1 MIKDISTIQP
11 GEADTERLLD
21 PPELPQSEGIEATMA
36 PEARAQLLT
45 ERIRENGSTAA
56 RAVWA
61 IGRDLRTMKAEK
73 LFQELGYDTFED
85 YAEQEFQ
92 LKRRQAYT
100 YISVYEKIGQNE
112 PVQSTAQLGITK
124 LSLLTTVDA
133 EDRAEILAE
142 HDVAGMTTKEL
153 EKLLED
159 YKIQGEQLSLLEDKV
174 EELESVTV
182 KELKKRIAE
191 IQNSNAILQGNITN
205 EQEKSAKLQ
214 AQLESKHREWLQACD
229 EKTSYAQRLFHAKDT
244 IQSLEQQVKELE
256 ASKGKPE
263 IVEKVVEKEVVK
275 EVSDTHEL
283 NLARQ
288 LQKEAETKA
297 EKAEERAEG
306 AEKKLDKKH
315 KDLLAAEKR
324 AKEAQTEIQEL
335 KDKLAAEAEKH
346 REELDKVKAEAQKPA
361 DSGDKQSFKHA
372 YAASYKELTG
382 LLEIISSTDDKQER
396 QIFQAKAEKLLALVG
411 EKLRELEGAGDE

>member
-1 MIKDISTIQP
+1 MSVIDISQEQLTP
-11 GEADTERLLD
+11 VTNPADTESGM
-21 PPELPQSEGIEATMA
+21 PPM
-36 PEARAQLLT
+36 ARAMLLT
-45 ERIRENGSTAA
+45 ERIKENGSTAA

-61 IGRDLRTMKAEK
+61 IGRDLRTMKAEE
-73 LFQELGYDTFED
+73 LFTELGYETFEE

-100 YISVYEKIGQNE
+100 YISVYEKLGPNE
-112 PVQSTAQLGITK
+112 LVQSTAQLGITK

-133 EDRAEILAE
+133 EDRAEILEE

-159 YKIQGEQLSLLEDKV
+159 YKIQGEQLSLLEEKV
-174 EELESVTV
+174 EEMESVRMDTTALIDKAEV
-182 KELKKRIAE
+182 LEGERDELA
-191 IQNSNAILQGNITN
+191 A
-205 EQEKSAKLQ
+205 
-214 AQLESKHREWLQACD
+214 
-229 EKTSYAQRLFHAKDT
+229 
-244 IQSLEQQVKELE
+244 QVKELRQTVKDLENVQATARKLE
-256 ASKGKPE
+256 AERDEWLDEIREAQETIKDLEAKKGKPE
-263 IVEKVVEKEVVK
+263 IVEKIVEKEVVK
-275 EVSDTHEL
+275 EVSDTQEL

-324 AKEAQTEIQEL
+324 AKEAQTELQEL

-346 REELDKVKAEAQKPA
+346 REELEKVKAEAQKPA
-361 DSGDKQSFKHA
+361 DSGDKQNFKAA
-372 YAASYKELTG
+372 YAASYKEFTG
-382 LLEIISSTDDKQER
+382 LLELISSTEDKQER
-396 QIFQAKAEKLLALVG
+396 QIFTAKTQQLLALVG
-411 EKLRELEGAGDE
+411 EKLNALEGAADE

>member
-11 GEADTERLLD
+11 GEAENDTDRLLD
-21 PPELPQSEGIEATMA
+21 PPSMPWPEGSIEATMA

-159 YKIQGEQLSLLEDKV
+159 YKIQGEQLSLMEEKV
-174 EELESVTV
+174 EELESAQATAR
-182 KELKKRIAE
+182 KLEAE
-191 IQNSNAILQGNITN
+191 
-205 EQEKSAKLQ
+205 
-214 AQLESKHREWLQACD
+214 RDEWLD
-229 EKTSYAQRLFHAKDT
+229 EIREAQKT
-244 IQSLEQQVKELE
+244 IKELE

-263 IVEKVVEKEVVK
+263 IVEKIVEKEVVK
-275 EVSDTHEL
+275 EVSDTQEL

-346 REELDKVKAEAQKPA
+346 REELEKLKAVAQKPA

-372 YAASYKELTG
+372 YAASYKGLTG

-396 QIFQAKAEKLLALVG
+396 QIFQAKAEQLLALVG
-411 EKLRELEGAGDE
+411 EKLHSMEEE

>member
-11 GEADTERLLD
+11 GKDDTERLLD
-21 PPELPQSEGIEATMA
+21 PPELPWPEGSIEATMA

-159 YKIQGEQLSLLEDKV
+159 YKIQGEQLSLMEEKV
-174 EELESVTV
+174 EELESVRMDTNALIDRAE
-182 KELKKRIAE
+182 KLEAERDEWIAE
-191 IQNSNAILQGNITN
+191 
-205 EQEKSAKLQ
+205 AK
-214 AQLESKHREWLQACD
+214 A
-229 EKTSYAQRLFHAKDT
+229 AK
-244 IQSLEQQVKELE
+244 EAVKELE
-256 ASKGKPE
+256 AAKGKPE
-263 IVEKVVEKEVVK
+263 IVEKIVEK
-275 EVSDTHEL
+275 EVSDTQEL

-324 AKEAQTEIQEL
+324 AKEAQTELQEL

-346 REELDKVKAEAQKPA
+346 REELEKVKAEAQKPA

-396 QIFQAKAEKLLALVG
+396 QIFQAKAEQLLALVG
-411 EKLRELEGAGDE
+411 EKLRELEGAADE

>member
-1 MIKDISTIQP
+1 MIKDIAKIQP

-21 PPELPQSEGIEATMA
+21 PPELPQPEGIEATMA

-45 ERIRENGSTAA
+45 ERIKENGSTAA

-61 IGRDLRTMKAEK
+61 IGRDLRTMKAEE
-73 LFQELGYDTFED
+73 LYTELGYETFEE

-100 YISVYEKIGQNE
+100 YISVYEKLGPGE
-112 PVQSTAQLGITK
+112 LVQSTAQLGITK

-159 YKIQGEQLSLLEDKV
+159 YKIQGEQLSLMEEKV
-174 EELESVTV
+174 EELESAQAAAR
-182 KELKKRIAE
+182 KLEAE
-191 IQNSNAILQGNITN
+191 
-205 EQEKSAKLQ
+205 
-214 AQLESKHREWLQACD
+214 RDEWLD
-229 EKTSYAQRLFHAKDT
+229 EIREAQKT
-244 IQSLEQQVKELE
+244 IKELE
-256 ASKGKPE
+256 AKKGEPE
-263 IVEKVVEKEVVK
+263 VVEKIVEKEVVK
-275 EVSDTHEL
+275 EVSDTQEL

-297 EKAEERAEG
+297 EKAE
-306 AEKKLDKKH
+306 KNLDKKH

-346 REELDKVKAEAQKPA
+346 REELEKVKAEAQKPA

-372 YAASYKELTG
+372 YAVSYKELTG
-382 LLEIISSTDDKQER
+382 LLEIISSTDDNQER
-396 QIFQAKAEKLLALVG
+396 QIFTAKTEQLLALVG
-411 EKLRELEGAGDE
+411 EKLRSLEEE

>member
-11 GEADTERLLD
+11 GKDDTERLLD
-21 PPELPQSEGIEATMA
+21 PPELPWPDGSIEATMA

-73 LFQELGYDTFED
+73 LFQELGYGTFED

-159 YKIQGEQLSLLEDKV
+159 YKIQGEQLSLMEEKV
-174 EELESVTV
+174 EELESVRMDTNALIDRAE
-182 KELKKRIAE
+182 KLEAERDEWIAE
-191 IQNSNAILQGNITN
+191 
-205 EQEKSAKLQ
+205 AK
-214 AQLESKHREWLQACD
+214 A
-229 EKTSYAQRLFHAKDT
+229 AK
-244 IQSLEQQVKELE
+244 EAVKELE

-263 IVEKVVEKEVVK
+263 IVEKIVEKEVVK
-275 EVSDTHEL
+275 EVSDTQEL

-324 AKEAQTEIQEL
+324 VKEAQTELQEL
-335 KDKLAAEAEKH
+335 KGQLAAEAEKH
-346 REELDKVKAEAQKPA
+346 REELEKVRAEAQKPA

-396 QIFQAKAEKLLALVG
+396 QIFQAKAEQLLALVG
-411 EKLRELEGAGDE
+411 EKLHSMEEAENDGNRNI

>member
-11 GEADTERLLD
+11 GEAENDTDRLLD
-21 PPELPQSEGIEATMA
+21 PPELPWPEGGIESTMA

-73 LFQELGYDTFED
+73 LYQELGYDTFED

-159 YKIQGEQLSLLEDKV
+159 YKIQGEQLSLMEEKV
-174 EELESVTV
+174 EELESAQETAR
-182 KELKKRIAE
+182 KLEAE
-191 IQNSNAILQGNITN
+191 
-205 EQEKSAKLQ
+205 
-214 AQLESKHREWLQACD
+214 RDEWLD
-229 EKTSYAQRLFHAKDT
+229 EIREAQKT
-244 IQSLEQQVKELE
+244 IKELE

-263 IVEKVVEKEVVK
+263 IVEKIVEKEVVK
-275 EVSDTHEL
+275 EVSDTQEL

-335 KDKLAAEAEKH
+335 KDQLAAEAEKH
-346 REELDKVKAEAQKPA
+346 REELEKVKAEAQKPA

-396 QIFQAKAEKLLALVG
+396 QIFQAKAEQLLALVG
-411 EKLRELEGAGDE
+411 EKLHSMEEAENDGNRNI

>member
-11 GEADTERLLD
+11 GEAENDTDRLLD
-21 PPELPQSEGIEATMA
+21 PPELPWPEGSIEATMA

-73 LFQELGYDTFED
+73 LFKELGYDTFED

-112 PVQSTAQLGITK
+112 PAQSTAQLGITK

-159 YKIQGEQLSLLEDKV
+159 YKIQGEQLSLLEGKV
-174 EELESVTV
+174 EELESVRMDTNALIDRAE
-182 KELKKRIAE
+182 KLEAERDEWIAE
-191 IQNSNAILQGNITN
+191 
-205 EQEKSAKLQ
+205 AK
-214 AQLESKHREWLQACD
+214 A
-229 EKTSYAQRLFHAKDT
+229 AKET
-244 IQSLEQQVKELE
+244 VKELE
-256 ASKGKPE
+256 AAKGKPE
-263 IVEKVVEKEVVK
+263 IVEKIVEKEVVK
-275 EVSDTHEL
+275 EVSDTQEL

-324 AKEAQTEIQEL
+324 VKEAQTELQEL
-335 KDKLAAEAEKH
+335 KGQLAAEAEKH
-346 REELDKVKAEAQKPA
+346 REELEKVKAEAQKPA

-396 QIFQAKAEKLLALVG
+396 QIFQAKAEQLLALVG
-411 EKLRELEGAGDE
+411 EKLRELEGAADE

>member
-1 MIKDISTIQP
+1 MIKDISTIKP

-159 YKIQGEQLSLLEDKV
+159 YKIQGEQLSLMEEKV
-174 EELESVTV
+174 EELENV
-182 KELKKRIAE
+182 KATARKLEAE
-191 IQNSNAILQGNITN
+191 
-205 EQEKSAKLQ
+205 
-214 AQLESKHREWLQACD
+214 RDEWLD
-229 EKTSYAQRLFHAKDT
+229 EIREAQET
-244 IQSLEQQVKELE
+244 IKELE
-256 ASKGKPE
+256 ATKGKPE
-263 IVEKVVEKEVVK
+263 IVEKIVEKEVVK
-275 EVSDTHEL
+275 EVSDTQEL

-335 KDKLAAEAEKH
+335 KDKLAAETEKH
-346 REELDKVKAEAQKPA
+346 REELEKVKAEVQKPA

-396 QIFQAKAEKLLALVG
+396 QIFQAKAEQLLALVG
-411 EKLRELEGAGDE
+411 EKLRELEGAVDE

>member
-11 GEADTERLLD
+11 GGADTERLLD
-21 PPELPQSEGIEATMA
+21 PPELPWPEDSIEATMA

-73 LFQELGYDTFED
+73 LFRELGYDTFED

-159 YKIQGEQLSLLEDKV
+159 YKIQGEQLSLMEEKV
-174 EELESVTV
+174 EELESVRMDTNALIDRAE
-182 KELKKRIAE
+182 KLEAERDEWIAE
-191 IQNSNAILQGNITN
+191 
-205 EQEKSAKLQ
+205 AK
-214 AQLESKHREWLQACD
+214 A
-229 EKTSYAQRLFHAKDT
+229 AK
-244 IQSLEQQVKELE
+244 EAVKELE
-256 ASKGKPE
+256 AAKGKPE
-263 IVEKVVEKEVVK
+263 IVEKIVEKEVVK
-275 EVSDTHEL
+275 EVSDTQEL

-324 AKEAQTEIQEL
+324 AKEAQAEIQEL
-335 KDKLAAEAEKH
+335 KDKLAAETEKH
-346 REELDKVKAEAQKPA
+346 REELEKVKAEAQKPA

-372 YAASYKELTG
+372 YAASYKEFTG

-396 QIFQAKAEKLLALVG
+396 QIFQAKAEQLLALVG
-411 EKLRELEGAGDE
+411 EKLHSMEEAENDGNRNI

>member
-11 GEADTERLLD
+11 GEAENDTERLLD
-21 PPELPQSEGIEATMA
+21 PPELPWPERDVESTMA

-45 ERIRENGSTAA
+45 ERIKEYGSTAA

-61 IGRDLRTMKAEK
+61 IGRDLRTMKAEE
-73 LFQELGYDTFED
+73 LYTELGYETFEE
-85 YAEQEFQ
+85 YAEREFQ

-100 YISVYEKIGQNE
+100 YISVYEKLGPNE
-112 PVQSTAQLGITK
+112 LVQSTAQLGITK

-159 YKIQGEQLSLLEDKV
+159 YKVQGEQLSLLEEKV
-174 EELESVTV
+174 EEMESVRMDTNALIDRTE
-182 KELKKRIAE
+182 KLEAERDEWIAE
-191 IQNSNAILQGNITN
+191 
-205 EQEKSAKLQ
+205 AK
-214 AQLESKHREWLQACD
+214 A
-229 EKTSYAQRLFHAKDT
+229 AK
-244 IQSLEQQVKELE
+244 EAVKELE
-256 ASKGKPE
+256 AAKGKPE
-263 IVEKVVEKEVVK
+263 IVEKIVEKEVIK
-275 EVSDTHEL
+275 EVSDTQEL

-297 EKAEERAEG
+297 EKAE
-306 AEKKLDKKH
+306 KNLDKKH

-324 AKEAQTEIQEL
+324 AKEAQTELQEL
-335 KDKLAAEAEKH
+335 KHKLAAEAEKH
-346 REELDKVKAEAQKPA
+346 REELEKVKAEAQKPA

-382 LLEIISSTDDKQER
+382 LLEIIDSTDDKQER
-396 QIFQAKAEKLLALVG
+396 QIFAAKTEQLLALVG
-411 EKLRELEGAGDE
+411 EKLKALEGDADE

>member
-159 YKIQGEQLSLLEDKV
+159 YKIQGEQLSLLEEKV
-174 EELESVTV
+174 EELESVRMDTNALIDRAE
-182 KELKKRIAE
+182 KLEAERDEWIAE
-191 IQNSNAILQGNITN
+191 
-205 EQEKSAKLQ
+205 AK
-214 AQLESKHREWLQACD
+214 A
-229 EKTSYAQRLFHAKDT
+229 AKET
-244 IQSLEQQVKELE
+244 VKELE

-263 IVEKVVEKEVVK
+263 IVEKIVEKEVVK
-275 EVSDTHEL
+275 EVSDTQEL

-346 REELDKVKAEAQKPA
+346 REELEKVKAEAQKPA

-396 QIFQAKAEKLLALVG
+396 QIFQAKAEQLLALVG
-411 EKLRELEGAGDE
+411 EKLRELEGAADE

>member
-11 GEADTERLLD
+11 GEAEYDTERLLD

-73 LFQELGYDTFED
+73 LYQELGYDTFED

-159 YKIQGEQLSLLEDKV
+159 YKIQGEQLSLMEEKV
-174 EELESVTV
+174 EELESAQETAR
-182 KELKKRIAE
+182 KLEAE
-191 IQNSNAILQGNITN
+191 
-205 EQEKSAKLQ
+205 
-214 AQLESKHREWLQACD
+214 RDEWLD
-229 EKTSYAQRLFHAKDT
+229 EIREAQKT
-244 IQSLEQQVKELE
+244 IKELE

-263 IVEKVVEKEVVK
+263 IVEKIVEKEVVK
-275 EVSDTHEL
+275 EVSDTQEL

-288 LQKEAETKA
+288 LQKEAEAKA

-324 AKEAQTEIQEL
+324 AKEAQTEVQEL

-346 REELDKVKAEAQKPA
+346 REELEKVRAEAQKPA

-396 QIFQAKAEKLLALVG
+396 QIFQAKAEQLLALVG
-411 EKLRELEGAGDE
+411 EKLRELEGAADE

>member
-1 MIKDISTIQP
+1 MIKDIATIQP
-11 GEADTERLLD
+11 GEADAERLLD
-21 PPELPQSEGIEATMA
+21 PPELPQPEGIEATMA

-61 IGRDLRTMKAEK
+61 IGRDLRTMKAEE
-73 LFQELGYDTFED
+73 LYTELGYETFEE
-85 YAEQEFQ
+85 YAEHEFQ

-100 YISVYEKIGQNE
+100 YISVYEKLGPNE
-112 PVQSTAQLGITK
+112 LVQSTAQLGITK

-159 YKIQGEQLSLLEDKV
+159 YKIQGEQLSLLEEKV
-174 EELESVTV
+174 EEMESVRMDTTALIDKAEELEGERDELAAQVKELRQTV
-182 KELKKRIAE
+182 KELENVQTTARKLEAE
-191 IQNSNAILQGNITN
+191 
-205 EQEKSAKLQ
+205 
-214 AQLESKHREWLQACD
+214 RDEWLD
-229 EKTSYAQRLFHAKDT
+229 EIREAQKT
-244 IQSLEQQVKELE
+244 IKELE

-263 IVEKVVEKEVVK
+263 VVEKIVEKEVVK
-275 EVSDTHEL
+275 EVSDTQEL

-288 LQKEAETKA
+288 LQKEAESKA
-297 EKAEERAEG
+297 EKAE
-306 AEKKLDKKH
+306 KNLDKKH

-335 KDKLAAEAEKH
+335 KDKLAAEADKH
-346 REELDKVKAEAQKPA
+346 REELEKVKAEAQKPA

-382 LLEIISSTDDKQER
+382 LLEIIDSTDDTQER
-396 QIFQAKAEKLLALVG
+396 QIFQAKTEQLLALVG
-411 EKLRELEGAGDE
+411 EKLRALEGAADE

>member
-11 GEADTERLLD
+11 GEAENDTERLLD
-21 PPELPQSEGIEATMA
+21 PPELPWPERDVESTMA

-45 ERIRENGSTAA
+45 ERIKEYGSTAA

-61 IGRDLRTMKAEK
+61 IGRDLRTMKAEE
-73 LFQELGYDTFED
+73 LYTELGYETFEE
-85 YAEQEFQ
+85 YAEREFQ

-100 YISVYEKIGQNE
+100 YISVYEKLGPNE
-112 PVQSTAQLGITK
+112 IMQSTAQLGITK

-159 YKIQGEQLSLLEDKV
+159 YKVQGEQLSLLEEKV
-174 EELESVTV
+174 EEMESVRMDTTALID
-182 KELKKRIAE
+182 KAEELEGER
-191 IQNSNAILQGNITN
+191 
-205 EQEKSAKLQ
+205 
-214 AQLESKHREWLQACD
+214 D
-229 EKTSYAQRLFHAKDT
+229 ELAA
-244 IQSLEQQVKELE
+244 QVKELRQTVKDLE
-256 ASKGKPE
+256 AKKGKPE
-263 IVEKVVEKEVVK
+263 VVEKIVEKEVVK
-275 EVSDTHEL
+275 EVSDTQEL

-297 EKAEERAEG
+297 EKAE
-306 AEKKLDKKH
+306 KNLDKKH

-324 AKEAQTEIQEL
+324 AKEAQTELQEL

-346 REELDKVKAEAQKPA
+346 REELEKVKAEAQKPS

-382 LLEIISSTDDKQER
+382 LLEIIDSTDDKQER
-396 QIFQAKAEKLLALVG
+396 QIFQAKAEQLLALVG
-411 EKLRELEGAGDE
+411 EKLRELEGAADE

>member
-11 GEADTERLLD
+11 GEAENDTDRLLD
-21 PPELPQSEGIEATMA
+21 PPSMPWPEGSIEATMA

-124 LSLLTTVDA
+124 LSLLTTVAA

-159 YKIQGEQLSLLEDKV
+159 YKIQGEQLSLMEEKV
-174 EELESVTV
+174 EELESAQATAR
-182 KELKKRIAE
+182 KLEAE
-191 IQNSNAILQGNITN
+191 
-205 EQEKSAKLQ
+205 
-214 AQLESKHREWLQACD
+214 RDEWLD
-229 EKTSYAQRLFHAKDT
+229 EIREAQKT
-244 IQSLEQQVKELE
+244 IKELE

-263 IVEKVVEKEVVK
+263 IVEKIVEKEVVK
-275 EVSDTHEL
+275 EVSDTQEL

-335 KDKLAAEAEKH
+335 KDKLAAEVEKH
-346 REELDKVKAEAQKPA
+346 REELEKVKAEAQKPA

-396 QIFQAKAEKLLALVG
+396 QIFQAKAEQLLALVS
-411 EKLRELEGAGDE
+411 EKLHSLEEE

>member
-11 GEADTERLLD
+11 GGADTERLLD
-21 PPELPQSEGIEATMA
+21 PPELPWPEGSIEATMA

-124 LSLLTTVDA
+124 LSLLTTVGA

-159 YKIQGEQLSLLEDKV
+159 YKIQGEQLSLMEEKV
-174 EELESVTV
+174 EELESAQETAR
-182 KELKKRIAE
+182 KLEAE
-191 IQNSNAILQGNITN
+191 
-205 EQEKSAKLQ
+205 
-214 AQLESKHREWLQACD
+214 RDEWLD
-229 EKTSYAQRLFHAKDT
+229 EIREAQKT
-244 IQSLEQQVKELE
+244 IKELE
-256 ASKGKPE
+256 AAKGKPE
-263 IVEKVVEKEVVK
+263 IVEKIVEKEVVK

-396 QIFQAKAEKLLALVG
+396 QIFQAKAEQLLALVG
-411 EKLRELEGAGDE
+411 EKLREPEGAADE

>member
-174 EELESVTV
+174 EELESVRMDTNALIDRAE
-182 KELKKRIAE
+182 KLEAERDEWIAE
-191 IQNSNAILQGNITN
+191 
-205 EQEKSAKLQ
+205 AK
-214 AQLESKHREWLQACD
+214 A
-229 EKTSYAQRLFHAKDT
+229 AK
-244 IQSLEQQVKELE
+244 EAVKELE
-256 ASKGKPE
+256 AAKGKPE
-263 IVEKVVEKEVVK
+263 IVEKIVEKEVVK
-275 EVSDTHEL
+275 EVSDTQEL

-324 AKEAQTEIQEL
+324 AKEVQTELQEL
-335 KDKLAAEAEKH
+335 KDKLAAETEKH
-346 REELDKVKAEAQKPA
+346 REELEKVKAEAQKPA

-396 QIFQAKAEKLLALVG
+396 QIFQAKAEQLLALVG
-411 EKLRELEGAGDE
+411 EKLRELEGAADE

>member
-21 PPELPQSEGIEATMA
+21 PPELPWPEGSIEATMA

-159 YKIQGEQLSLLEDKV
+159 YKIQGEQLSLMEEKV
-174 EELESVTV
+174 EELESAQETAR
-182 KELKKRIAE
+182 KLEAE
-191 IQNSNAILQGNITN
+191 
-205 EQEKSAKLQ
+205 
-214 AQLESKHREWLQACD
+214 RDEWLD
-229 EKTSYAQRLFHAKDT
+229 EIREAQKT
-244 IQSLEQQVKELE
+244 IKELE

-263 IVEKVVEKEVVK
+263 IVEKIVEKEVVK
-275 EVSDTHEL
+275 EVSDTQEL

-324 AKEAQTEIQEL
+324 AKEAQTELQEL
-335 KDKLAAEAEKH
+335 KDKLAAETEKH
-346 REELDKVKAEAQKPA
+346 REELEKIKAEAQKPA

-396 QIFQAKAEKLLALVG
+396 QIFQAKAEQLLALVG
-411 EKLRELEGAGDE
+411 EKLRELEGAADE

>member
-1 MIKDISTIQP
+1 MIKDITKNQP
-11 GEADTERLLD
+11 GEAETKNLLD
-21 PPELPQSEGIEATMA
+21 PPELPWPEGSIEATMA

-45 ERIRENGSTAA
+45 ERIKENGSTAA

-61 IGRDLRTMKAEK
+61 IGRDLRTMKAEE
-73 LFQELGYDTFED
+73 LYTELGYETFEE

-100 YISVYEKIGQNE
+100 YISVYEKLGPNE
-112 PVQSTAQLGITK
+112 LVQSTAQLGITK

-159 YKIQGEQLSLLEDKV
+159 YKVQGEQLSLLEEKV
-174 EELESVTV
+174 EEMESVRMDTNALIDRAE
-182 KELKKRIAE
+182 KLEAERDEWIAE
-191 IQNSNAILQGNITN
+191 
-205 EQEKSAKLQ
+205 AK
-214 AQLESKHREWLQACD
+214 A
-229 EKTSYAQRLFHAKDT
+229 AK
-244 IQSLEQQVKELE
+244 EAVKELE
-256 ASKGKPE
+256 AAKGKPE
-263 IVEKVVEKEVVK
+263 IVEKIVEKEVIK
-275 EVSDTHEL
+275 EVSDTQEL

-297 EKAEERAEG
+297 EKAE
-306 AEKKLDKKH
+306 KNLDKKH

-324 AKEAQTEIQEL
+324 AKEAQTELQEL

-346 REELDKVKAEAQKPA
+346 REELEKVKAEAQKPI

-372 YAASYKELTG
+372 YATSYKELTG
-382 LLEIISSTDDKQER
+382 LLEIIDSTDDKQER
-396 QIFQAKAEKLLALVG
+396 QIFQAKAEQLLALVG
-411 EKLRELEGAGDE
+411 EKLRELEGAADE

>member
-1 MIKDISTIQP
+1 MIKDIAKIQP
-11 GEADTERLLD
+11 GEAENDTERLLD
-21 PPELPQSEGIEATMA
+21 PPELPWPERDVESTMA

-45 ERIRENGSTAA
+45 ERIKENGSTAA

-61 IGRDLRTMKAEK
+61 IGRDLRTMKAEE
-73 LFQELGYDTFED
+73 LYTELGYETFEE

-100 YISVYEKIGQNE
+100 YISVYEKLGPNE
-112 PVQSTAQLGITK
+112 LMQSTAQLGITK

-159 YKIQGEQLSLLEDKV
+159 YKVQGEQLSLLEEKV
-174 EELESVTV
+174 EEMESVRMDTTALIDKAEELEGERDELAAQV
-182 KELKKRIAE
+182 KELR
-191 IQNSNAILQGNITN
+191 QT
-205 EQEKSAKLQ
+205 
-214 AQLESKHREWLQACD
+214 
-229 EKTSYAQRLFHAKDT
+229 
-244 IQSLEQQVKELE
+244 VKELE
-256 ASKGKPE
+256 ASKGEPE
-263 IVEKVVEKEVVK
+263 VVEKIVEKEVVK
-275 EVSDTHEL
+275 EVSDTQEL

-324 AKEAQTEIQEL
+324 AKEAQAELQEL

-346 REELDKVKAEAQKPA
+346 REELEKVKAEAQKPA

-382 LLEIISSTDDKQER
+382 LLEIIDSTDNKQER
-396 QIFQAKAEKLLALVG
+396 QIFTAKTEQLLALVG
-411 EKLRELEGAGDE
+411 EKLKVLEGAADE

>member
-1 MIKDISTIQP
+1 MIKDIAKIQP
-11 GEADTERLLD
+11 GETENDTERLLD
-21 PPELPQSEGIEATMA
+21 PPELPWPECDVESTMA

-45 ERIRENGSTAA
+45 ERIKENGSTAA

-61 IGRDLRTMKAEK
+61 IGRDLRTMKAEE
-73 LFQELGYDTFED
+73 LYTELGYESFEE

-100 YISVYEKIGQNE
+100 YISVYEKLGPNE
-112 PVQSTAQLGITK
+112 LTQSTAQLGITK

-159 YKIQGEQLSLLEDKV
+159 YKIQGEQLSLMEEKV
-174 EELESVTV
+174 EELESAQATAR
-182 KELKKRIAE
+182 KLEAE
-191 IQNSNAILQGNITN
+191 
-205 EQEKSAKLQ
+205 
-214 AQLESKHREWLQACD
+214 RDEWLD
-229 EKTSYAQRLFHAKDT
+229 EIREAQKT
-244 IQSLEQQVKELE
+244 IKELE

-275 EVSDTHEL
+275 EVSDTQEL

-324 AKEAQTEIQEL
+324 AKEAQTELQEL

-346 REELDKVKAEAQKPA
+346 REELEKVKAEAQKPV

-382 LLEIISSTDDKQER
+382 LLEIIDSTDDKQER
-396 QIFQAKAEKLLALVG
+396 QIFAAKTEQLLALVG
-411 EKLRELEGAGDE
+411 EKLKALEGDADE

>member
-1 MIKDISTIQP
+1 MIKDIAKIQP
-11 GEADTERLLD
+11 GEAENDTERLLD
-21 PPELPQSEGIEATMA
+21 PPELPWPERDVESTMA

-45 ERIRENGSTAA
+45 ERIKENGSTAA

-61 IGRDLRTMKAEK
+61 IGRDLRTMKAEE
-73 LFQELGYDTFED
+73 LYTELGYETFEE
-85 YAEQEFQ
+85 YAEREFQ

-100 YISVYEKIGQNE
+100 YISVYEKLGPNE
-112 PVQSTAQLGITK
+112 LVQSTAQLGITK

-159 YKIQGEQLSLLEDKV
+159 YKVQGEQLSLLEEKV
-174 EELESVTV
+174 EEMESVRMDTTALIDKAEELEGERDELAAQV
-182 KELKKRIAE
+182 KELR
-191 IQNSNAILQGNITN
+191 QT
-205 EQEKSAKLQ
+205 
-214 AQLESKHREWLQACD
+214 
-229 EKTSYAQRLFHAKDT
+229 
-244 IQSLEQQVKELE
+244 VKELE
-256 ASKGKPE
+256 ASKGEPE
-263 IVEKVVEKEVVK
+263 VVEKIVEKEVVK
-275 EVSDTHEL
+275 EVSDTQEL
-283 NLARQ
+283 SLARQ
-288 LQKEAETKA
+288 LQKEAESKA
-297 EKAEERAEG
+297 EK

-324 AKEAQTEIQEL
+324 AKEAQSELQEL

-346 REELDKVKAEAQKPA
+346 REELEKVKAEAQKPA

-382 LLEIISSTDDKQER
+382 LLEIIDSTDDKQER
-396 QIFQAKAEKLLALVG
+396 QIFAAKTEQLLALVG
-411 EKLRELEGAGDE
+411 EKLHSLEDLKDGERE

>member
-1 MIKDISTIQP
+1 MKDPTRIRAERAENGTN
-11 GEADTERLLD
+11 RLLD
-21 PPELPQSEGIEATMA
+21 PPELPWPKRDVESTMA

-45 ERIRENGSTAA
+45 ERIKENGSTAA

-61 IGRDLRTMKAEK
+61 IGRDLRAMKAEE
-73 LFQELGYDTFED
+73 LYTELGYETFEE

-100 YISVYEKIGQNE
+100 YISVYEKLGPNE
-112 PVQSTAQLGITK
+112 LVQSTAQLGITK

-159 YKIQGEQLSLLEDKV
+159 YKIQGEQLSLMEEKV
-174 EELESVTV
+174 EELESVRMDTNALIDRAE
-182 KELKKRIAE
+182 KLEAERDEWIAE
-191 IQNSNAILQGNITN
+191 
-205 EQEKSAKLQ
+205 AK
-214 AQLESKHREWLQACD
+214 A
-229 EKTSYAQRLFHAKDT
+229 AK
-244 IQSLEQQVKELE
+244 EAVKELE
-256 ASKGKPE
+256 AAKGKPE
-263 IVEKVVEKEVVK
+263 IVEKIVEKEVIK
-275 EVSDTHEL
+275 EVSDTQEL

-297 EKAEERAEG
+297 EKAE
-306 AEKKLDKKH
+306 KNLDKKH

-324 AKEAQTEIQEL
+324 AKEAQTELQEL

-346 REELDKVKAEAQKPA
+346 REELEKVKAEAQKPA

-382 LLEIISSTDDKQER
+382 LLEIIDSTDDKQER
-396 QIFQAKAEKLLALVG
+396 QIFAAKTEQLLALVG
-411 EKLRELEGAGDE
+411 EKLKALEGDADE

>member
-11 GEADTERLLD
+11 GEADAQRLLD
-21 PPELPQSEGIEATMA
+21 PPELPWPEGSIEATMV

-73 LFQELGYDTFED
+73 LFKELGYDTFED

-159 YKIQGEQLSLLEDKV
+159 YKIQGEQLSLLEEKV
-174 EELESVTV
+174 EELESVRMDTNALIDRAE
-182 KELKKRIAE
+182 KLEAERDEWIAE
-191 IQNSNAILQGNITN
+191 
-205 EQEKSAKLQ
+205 AK
-214 AQLESKHREWLQACD
+214 A
-229 EKTSYAQRLFHAKDT
+229 AK
-244 IQSLEQQVKELE
+244 EAVKELE

-263 IVEKVVEKEVVK
+263 VVEKIVEKEVVK
-275 EVSDTHEL
+275 EVSDTQEL

-324 AKEAQTEIQEL
+324 AKEAQAELQEL
-335 KDKLAAEAEKH
+335 KDKLAAETEKH
-346 REELDKVKAEAQKPA
+346 REELEKVKAEAQKPA

-396 QIFQAKAEKLLALVG
+396 QIFQAKAEQLLALVG
-411 EKLRELEGAGDE
+411 EKLRELEGAADE